1 MHWDRLIKNHY
12 FIKFIY
18 FDLGTTW
25 NSVVGVRLSMSV
37 RVLEH
42 YPYVLEVHIQV
53 NDLFIA
59 LHSLML
65 LSIKT
70 SAIPLDFDLCSVPI
84 FLPIITDMAMPSWIL
99 RG

>member
-42 YPYVLEVHIQV
+42 YPYVLKV

-99 RG
+99 HG

>member
-1 MHWDRLIKNHY
+1 M
-12 FIKFIY
+12 
-18 FDLGTTW
+18 
-25 NSVVGVRLSMSV
+25 VGVRLSMSV

-42 YPYVLEVHIQV
+42 YPYALEVRVQV

-65 LSIKT
+65 LT
-70 SAIPLDFDLCSVPI
+70 SAIPLDFDLYSVPI

-99 RG
+99 HG